1 MRMVPI
7 FKALLIN
14 VINGFI
20 WLRHWVSCHNSSL
33 YAYVLHVYKY
43 KLILYIHPYG
53 LSGYRSFMYELPMS
67 QKVREFLETNYT
79 LLDED
84 SNVSEATRIMKE
96 KGSSSVLVSSKRGA
110 EGRAEPTGI
119 VTERDILYKV
129 VAENKEPFKTTLKE
143 IMSSPIITI
152 NEDAS
157 VKDAVSLMRSK
168 GIRRLVAKTDANA
181 KTGTSTTATATTTIS
196 DKKSRTTAVVGVITL
211 MSIVGNSPDQSIELA
226 NIEVPSSSVAA
237 TRKVLIVCPYCESKF
252 ENKDDLSKH
261 IDRIH
266 VGSGLLEGDTR
277 RWQ

>member
-1 MRMVPI
+1 
-7 FKALLIN
+7 
-14 VINGFI
+14 
-20 WLRHWVSCHNSSL
+20 
-33 YAYVLHVYKY
+33 
-43 KLILYIHPYG
+43 
-53 LSGYRSFMYELPMS
+53 MYELPMS

-84 SNVSEATRIMKE
+84 TNVSEATRIMKE
-96 KGSSSVLVSSKRGA
+96 KGISSVLVISKRG
-110 EGRAEPTGI
+110 AEPTGI

-168 GIRRLVAKTDANA
+168 GIRRLVVVAKTDANA
-181 KTGTSTTATATTTIS
+181 KTSTSTTATATTTIS

-211 MSIVGNSPDQSIELA
+211 MSIFGNSPDQSIELA

-237 TRKVLIVCPYCESKF
+237 TRKVSIVCPYCGSKF

-277 RWQ
+277 RW

>member
-1 MRMVPI
+1 
-7 FKALLIN
+7 
-14 VINGFI
+14 
-20 WLRHWVSCHNSSL
+20 
-33 YAYVLHVYKY
+33 
-43 KLILYIHPYG
+43 
-53 LSGYRSFMYELPMS
+53 MYELPMS

-79 LLDED
+79 LLDD
-84 SNVSEATRIMKE
+84 DTNVSEATRIMKE
-96 KGSSSVLVSSKRGA
+96 KGISSVLVISKRG
-110 EGRAEPTGI
+110 AEPTGI

-143 IMSSPIITI
+143 IMSSPILTI

-168 GIRRLVAKTDANA
+168 GIRRLVVVAKTDANA
-181 KTGTSTTATATTTIS
+181 KTSTSTTATATTTIT

-226 NIEVPSSSVAA
+226 NIEVPSSSVSA

-277 RWQ
+277 RW

>member
-1 MRMVPI
+1 
-7 FKALLIN
+7 
-14 VINGFI
+14 
-20 WLRHWVSCHNSSL
+20 
-33 YAYVLHVYKY
+33 
-43 KLILYIHPYG
+43 
-53 LSGYRSFMYELPMS
+53 MYELPMS
-67 QKVREFLETNYT
+67 QQVREFLETNYT

-84 SNVSEATRIMKE
+84 TNVSEATRIMKE
-96 KGSSSVLVSSKRGA
+96 KGISSVLVSSKRGA

-143 IMSSPIITI
+143 ILSSPIITI
-152 NEDAS
+152 NDDAS

-168 GIRRLVAKTDANA
+168 GIRRLVVVATDANA
-181 KTGTSTTATATTTIS
+181 KTSTSTTATATTTIS

-237 TRKVLIVCPYCESKF
+237 TRKVSIVCPYCESKF
-252 ENKDDLSKH
+252 ENKNDLSKH

-277 RWQ
+277 RW

>member
-1 MRMVPI
+1 
-7 FKALLIN
+7 
-14 VINGFI
+14 
-20 WLRHWVSCHNSSL
+20 
-33 YAYVLHVYKY
+33 
-43 KLILYIHPYG
+43 
-53 LSGYRSFMYELPMS
+53 MYELPMS
-67 QKVREFLETNYT
+67 QKVPEFLETNYT

-84 SNVSEATRIMKE
+84 TNVSEATRIMKE
-96 KGSSSVLVSSKRGA
+96 KGISSVLVISKRG
-110 EGRAEPTGI
+110 AEPTGI

-143 IMSSPIITI
+143 IMSSPILTI

-168 GIRRLVAKTDANA
+168 GIRRLVVVAKTDANA
-181 KTGTSTTATATTTIS
+181 KTSTSTTATATTTIT

-226 NIEVPSSSVAA
+226 NIEVPSSSVSA

-277 RWQ
+277 RW

>member
-1 MRMVPI
+1 
-7 FKALLIN
+7 
-14 VINGFI
+14 
-20 WLRHWVSCHNSSL
+20 
-33 YAYVLHVYKY
+33 
-43 KLILYIHPYG
+43 
-53 LSGYRSFMYELPMS
+53 MYELPMS

-84 SNVSEATRIMKE
+84 TNVSEATRIMKE
-96 KGSSSVLVSSKRGA
+96 KGISSVLVISKRG
-110 EGRAEPTGI
+110 AEPTGI

-168 GIRRLVAKTDANA
+168 GIRRLVVVAKTDANA
-181 KTGTSTTATATTTIS
+181 KTSTSTTATATTTIS

-211 MSIVGNSPDQSIELA
+211 MSIFGNSPDQSIELA

-277 RWQ
+277 RW

>member
-1 MRMVPI
+1 
-7 FKALLIN
+7 
-14 VINGFI
+14 
-20 WLRHWVSCHNSSL
+20 
-33 YAYVLHVYKY
+33 
-43 KLILYIHPYG
+43 
-53 LSGYRSFMYELPMS
+53 MYELPMS

-84 SNVSEATRIMKE
+84 TNVSEATRIMKE
-96 KGSSSVLVSSKRGA
+96 KGISSVLVISKRG
-110 EGRAEPTGI
+110 AEPTGI

-143 IMSSPIITI
+143 IMSSPILTI
-152 NEDAS
+152 NKDAS
-157 VKDAVSLMRSK
+157 VKDAVSLMRGK
-168 GIRRLVAKTDANA
+168 GIRRLVVVAKTDANA
-181 KTGTSTTATATTTIS
+181 KTSTSTTATATTTIS

-226 NIEVPSSSVAA
+226 NIEVPSSSVSA

-277 RWQ
+277 RW

>member
-1 MRMVPI
+1 
-7 FKALLIN
+7 
-14 VINGFI
+14 
-20 WLRHWVSCHNSSL
+20 
-33 YAYVLHVYKY
+33 
-43 KLILYIHPYG
+43 
-53 LSGYRSFMYELPMS
+53 MYELPMS

-84 SNVSEATRIMKE
+84 TNVSEATRIMKE
-96 KGSSSVLVSSKRGA
+96 KGISSVLVSSKRGA

-119 VTERDILYKV
+119 ATERDILYKV

-143 IMSSPIITI
+143 IMSSPILTI

-168 GIRRLVAKTDANA
+168 GIRRLVVVATDANA
-181 KTGTSTTATATTTIS
+181 KTSTSTTATATTTIS

-237 TRKVLIVCPYCESKF
+237 TRKVSIVCPYCESKF
-252 ENKDDLSKH
+252 ENKNDLSKH

-277 RWQ
+277 RW

>member
-1 MRMVPI
+1 MRRVPI

-20 WLRHWVSCHNSSL
+20 WLRHWISCHNSSL

-43 KLILYIHPYG
+43 KLILYIHLYG

-96 KGSSSVLVSSKRGA
+96 KGISSVLVSSKKG
-110 EGRAEPTGI
+110 AEPTGI

-168 GIRRLVAKTDANA
+168 GIRRLVVAKTDANA

-277 RWQ
+277 RW

>member
-1 MRMVPI
+1 
-7 FKALLIN
+7 
-14 VINGFI
+14 
-20 WLRHWVSCHNSSL
+20 
-33 YAYVLHVYKY
+33 
-43 KLILYIHPYG
+43 
-53 LSGYRSFMYELPMS
+53 MYELPMS
-67 QKVREFLETNYT
+67 QQVREFLETNYT

-84 SNVSEATRIMKE
+84 TNVSEATRIMKE
-96 KGSSSVLVSSKRGA
+96 KGISSVLASSKKVA

-143 IMSSPIITI
+143 IMSSPILTI

-168 GIRRLVAKTDANA
+168 GIRRLVVIAKTDANA
-181 KTGTSTTATATTTIS
+181 KTSTSTTATATTTIS

-211 MSIVGNSPDQSIELA
+211 MSIVGNSADQSIELA

-237 TRKVLIVCPYCESKF
+237 TRKVSIVCPYCESKF

-277 RWQ
+277 RW

>member
-1 MRMVPI
+1 
-7 FKALLIN
+7 
-14 VINGFI
+14 
-20 WLRHWVSCHNSSL
+20 
-33 YAYVLHVYKY
+33 
-43 KLILYIHPYG
+43 
-53 LSGYRSFMYELPMS
+53 MYELPMS

-79 LLDED
+79 LLDD
-84 SNVSEATRIMKE
+84 DTNVSEATRIMKE
-96 KGSSSVLVSSKRGA
+96 KGISSVLVISKRG
-110 EGRAEPTGI
+110 AEPTGI

-143 IMSSPIITI
+143 IMSSPILTI

-168 GIRRLVAKTDANA
+168 GIRRLVVVAKTDANA
-181 KTGTSTTATATTTIS
+181 KTSTSTTATATTTIS

-226 NIEVPSSSVAA
+226 NIEVPSSSVSA

-277 RWQ
+277 RW

>member
-1 MRMVPI
+1 
-7 FKALLIN
+7 
-14 VINGFI
+14 
-20 WLRHWVSCHNSSL
+20 
-33 YAYVLHVYKY
+33 
-43 KLILYIHPYG
+43 
-53 LSGYRSFMYELPMS
+53 MYELPMS

-84 SNVSEATRIMKE
+84 TNVSEATRIMKE
-96 KGSSSVLVSSKRGA
+96 KGISSVLVSSKRGA

-143 IMSSPIITI
+143 ILSSPILTI

-168 GIRRLVAKTDANA
+168 GIRRLVVVATDANA
-181 KTGTSTTATATTTIS
+181 KTSTSTTATATTTIS

-237 TRKVLIVCPYCESKF
+237 TRKVSIVCPYCESKF
-252 ENKDDLSKH
+252 ENKNDLSKH

-277 RWQ
+277 RW

>member
-1 MRMVPI
+1 
-7 FKALLIN
+7 
-14 VINGFI
+14 
-20 WLRHWVSCHNSSL
+20 
-33 YAYVLHVYKY
+33 
-43 KLILYIHPYG
+43 
-53 LSGYRSFMYELPMS
+53 MYELPMS

-84 SNVSEATRIMKE
+84 TNVSEATRIMKE
-96 KGSSSVLVSSKRGA
+96 KGISSVLVSSKKGA
-110 EGRAEPTGI
+110 QGRAEPTGI

-143 IMSSPIITI
+143 ILSSPILTI

-168 GIRRLVAKTDANA
+168 GIRRLVVIATDANA
-181 KTGTSTTATATTTIS
+181 KTSTSTTATATTTIS

-211 MSIVGNSPDQSIELA
+211 MSIVGNSTDQSIELA

-237 TRKVLIVCPYCESKF
+237 TRKVSIVCPYCESKF
-252 ENKDDLSKH
+252 ENKNDLSKH

-277 RWQ
+277 RW

>member
-1 MRMVPI
+1 
-7 FKALLIN
+7 
-14 VINGFI
+14 
-20 WLRHWVSCHNSSL
+20 
-33 YAYVLHVYKY
+33 
-43 KLILYIHPYG
+43 
-53 LSGYRSFMYELPMS
+53 MYELPMS

-84 SNVSEATRIMKE
+84 TNVSEATRIMKE
-96 KGSSSVLVSSKRGA
+96 KGISSVLSSKKGA

-143 IMSSPIITI
+143 IMSLPIITI
-152 NEDAS
+152 DEDAS

-168 GIRRLVAKTDANA
+168 GIRRLVVVATDANA
-181 KTGTSTTATATTTIS
+181 KTSTSTTATATTTIS

-226 NIEVPSSSVAA
+226 NIEVPSSSVSA

-277 RWQ
+277 RW

>member
-1 MRMVPI
+1 
-7 FKALLIN
+7 
-14 VINGFI
+14 
-20 WLRHWVSCHNSSL
+20 
-33 YAYVLHVYKY
+33 
-43 KLILYIHPYG
+43 
-53 LSGYRSFMYELPMS
+53 MYELPMS

-84 SNVSEATRIMKE
+84 TNVSEATRIMKE
-96 KGSSSVLVSSKRGA
+96 KGISSVLVISKRG
-110 EGRAEPTGI
+110 AEPTGI

-143 IMSSPIITI
+143 IMSSPILTI

-168 GIRRLVAKTDANA
+168 GIRRLVVVAKTDANA
-181 KTGTSTTATATTTIS
+181 KTSTSTTATAKTTIS

-226 NIEVPSSSVAA
+226 NIEVPSSSVSA

-277 RWQ
+277 RW

>member
-1 MRMVPI
+1 
-7 FKALLIN
+7 
-14 VINGFI
+14 
-20 WLRHWVSCHNSSL
+20 
-33 YAYVLHVYKY
+33 
-43 KLILYIHPYG
+43 
-53 LSGYRSFMYELPMS
+53 MYELPMS

-84 SNVSEATRIMKE
+84 TNVSEATRIMKE
-96 KGSSSVLVSSKRGA
+96 KGISSVLVSSKKVA

-143 IMSSPIITI
+143 ILSSPILTI

-157 VKDAVSLMRSK
+157 VKDAVFLMRSK
-168 GIRRLVAKTDANA
+168 GIRRLVVVATDANA
-181 KTGTSTTATATTTIS
+181 KTSTSTTATATTTIS

-277 RWQ
+277 RW

>member
-1 MRMVPI
+1 
-7 FKALLIN
+7 
-14 VINGFI
+14 
-20 WLRHWVSCHNSSL
+20 
-33 YAYVLHVYKY
+33 
-43 KLILYIHPYG
+43 
-53 LSGYRSFMYELPMS
+53 MYELPMS

-84 SNVSEATRIMKE
+84 TNVSEATRIMKE
-96 KGSSSVLVSSKRGA
+96 KGISSVLVISKRG
-110 EGRAEPTGI
+110 AEPTGI

-143 IMSSPIITI
+143 IMSSPILTI

-168 GIRRLVAKTDANA
+168 GIRRLVVVAKTDANA
-181 KTGTSTTATATTTIS
+181 KTSTSTTATATTTIS

-226 NIEVPSSSVAA
+226 NIEVPSSSVSA

-277 RWQ
+277 RW

>member
-1 MRMVPI
+1 
-7 FKALLIN
+7 
-14 VINGFI
+14 
-20 WLRHWVSCHNSSL
+20 
-33 YAYVLHVYKY
+33 
-43 KLILYIHPYG
+43 
-53 LSGYRSFMYELPMS
+53 MYELPMS
-67 QKVREFLETNYT
+67 EQVREFLETNYT

-84 SNVSEATRIMKE
+84 TNVSEATRIMKE
-96 KGSSSVLVSSKRGA
+96 KGISSVLASSKKVA

-143 IMSSPIITI
+143 IMSSPILTI

-168 GIRRLVAKTDANA
+168 GIRRLVVIATDANA
-181 KTGTSTTATATTTIS
+181 KTSTSTTATATTTIS

-211 MSIVGNSPDQSIELA
+211 MSIVGNSTDQSIELA

-237 TRKVLIVCPYCESKF
+237 TRKVSIVCPYCESKF

-277 RWQ
+277 RW

>member
-1 MRMVPI
+1 
-7 FKALLIN
+7 
-14 VINGFI
+14 
-20 WLRHWVSCHNSSL
+20 
-33 YAYVLHVYKY
+33 
-43 KLILYIHPYG
+43 
-53 LSGYRSFMYELPMS
+53 MYELPMS

-84 SNVSEATRIMKE
+84 TNVSEATRIMKE
-96 KGSSSVLVSSKRGA
+96 KGISSVLVISKRG
-110 EGRAEPTGI
+110 AEPTGI

-157 VKDAVSLMRSK
+157 VKDAVSLMRGK
-168 GIRRLVAKTDANA
+168 GIRRLVVVAKTDANA
-181 KTGTSTTATATTTIS
+181 KTSTSTTATATTTIS

-211 MSIVGNSPDQSIELA
+211 MSIFGNSPDQSIELA

-277 RWQ
+277 RW

>member
-1 MRMVPI
+1 
-7 FKALLIN
+7 
-14 VINGFI
+14 
-20 WLRHWVSCHNSSL
+20 
-33 YAYVLHVYKY
+33 
-43 KLILYIHPYG
+43 
-53 LSGYRSFMYELPMS
+53 MYELPIS

-84 SNVSEATRIMKE
+84 TNVSEATRIMKE
-96 KGSSSVLVSSKRGA
+96 KGISSVLVSSKRGA

-168 GIRRLVAKTDANA
+168 GIRRLVVVATDANA
-181 KTGTSTTATATTTIS
+181 KTSTSTTATARTTIS

-211 MSIVGNSPDQSIELA
+211 ISIVGNSPDQSIELA

-237 TRKVLIVCPYCESKF
+237 TRKVSIVCPYCESKF
-252 ENKDDLSKH
+252 ENKNDLSKH

-277 RWQ
+277 RW

>member
-1 MRMVPI
+1 
-7 FKALLIN
+7 
-14 VINGFI
+14 
-20 WLRHWVSCHNSSL
+20 
-33 YAYVLHVYKY
+33 
-43 KLILYIHPYG
+43 
-53 LSGYRSFMYELPMS
+53 MYELPMS

-84 SNVSEATRIMKE
+84 TNVSEATRIMKE
-96 KGSSSVLVSSKRGA
+96 KGISSVLVSSKRGA

-143 IMSSPIITI
+143 IMSSPILTI

-168 GIRRLVAKTDANA
+168 GIRRLVVVATDANA
-181 KTGTSTTATATTTIS
+181 KTSTSTTATATTTIS

-211 MSIVGNSPDQSIELA
+211 MSIVGNSTDQSIELA

-237 TRKVLIVCPYCESKF
+237 TRKVSIVCPYCESKF

-277 RWQ
+277 RW